1 MIRLIAT
8 SVAMAWLAGAA
19 PRAISAP
26 PAAAAVAP
34 IAFDFVHDQQ
44 ILFPTT
50 INGHRAEAWLDS
62 GASATVV
69 DAAFARQIGLPP
81 GVPVAANG
89 VSGRISGAYMT
100 LVQMATGGAAP
111 TPRAAVVMDMAA
123 VAAAVDRPVQVIL
136 GRDVFDASVVDI
148 DFAGRQL
155 RLIPR
160 EAFQP
165 PAAPPLP
172 LKPSGTLH
180 SIPILVEGRPMEAVV
195 DLGHAGALMI
205 DRKTA
210 DRLGLAPGAH
220 ASTEI
225 GVGADGP
232 REHVVASLGPVQ
244 VAGLNLRGV
253 PTTFVDQLSSRAPAN
268 VGLQILSRFEVI
280 LDFKGERAWLLP
292 NRNVAEAGFRKN
304 RSGLAANRAGNHLSV
319 VHVAPGSPAAAAGW
333 KVGEAI
339 AAIDGEAIGPGY
351 GASGAWGFSYRP
363 AGSTVRFTMADG
375 TRRSL
380 TLGDYY

>member
-1 MIRLIAT
+1 MIRSIALGL
-8 SVAMAWLAGAA
+8 AAALMACGTPCAA
-19 PRAISAP
+19 
-26 PAAAAVAP
+26 PAAASPAP
-34 IAFDFVHDQQ
+34 IPFDFVHDQQ

-50 INGHRAEAWLDS
+50 INGHPAEAWLDS

-89 VSGRISGAYMT
+89 VSGRISGASMT
-100 LVQMATGGAAP
+100 VVQMATGGAAP
-111 TPRAAVVMDMAA
+111 SPRPAVVMDMGA

-136 GRDVFDASVVDI
+136 GRDVFEASVVDI
-148 DFAGRQL
+148 DFARRQL

-165 PAAPPLP
+165 PRAAPLP

-180 SIPILVEGRPMEAVV
+180 SIPISVQGRPLEAVV
-195 DLGHAGALMI
+195 DLGHAGALML

-210 DRLGLAPGAH
+210 DGLGLTPAAH

-232 REHVVASLGPVQ
+232 REHLVASLDG
-244 VAGLNLRGV
+244 VAVGGLSLRGV

-292 NRNVAEAGFRKN
+292 ERRAAEAAFRKN
-304 RSGLAANRAGNHLSV
+304 RSGLGVNRAGDRLEV

-333 KVGEAI
+333 KVGDAI
-339 AAIDGEAIGPGY
+339 AAIDRQAIGPAY
-351 GASGAWGFSYRP
+351 GASSAWGFSYRP
-363 AGSTVRFTMADG
+363 AGATVRFTMADG

-380 TLGDYY
+380 TLADYY